1 MCGTRNFDRPC
12 DLSHCAALTQT
23 SWRRKQF
30 CLAGDILTHRRE
42 YMSLPKALG
51 TRLALLGLLYGFQ
64 LPFREFPGVE
74 YRVGEISL
82 PPDWQEKTEW
92 AFARLMYPQSPYG
105 RGGRGFGFRGGY
117 GGFGQWAQGNT
128 MRTQDYPRADRH
140 FVQALRRLPRLH
152 VRSVEQAVNLD
163 QSRVWD
169 WPPLYPGQTGHR
181 QLPA

>member
-1 MCGTRNFDRPC
+1 MCGTRDFRQPC
-12 DLSHCAALTQT
+12 DLSHCAGLTQT

-51 TRLALLGLLYGFQ
+51 TSLALLGLLYGFQ

-105 RGGRGFGFRGGY
+105 RGGRGLGFRGGNR
-117 GGFGQWAQGNT
+117 GFRQWPPGTCIGN
-128 MRTQDYPRADRH
+128 QDYSA
-140 FVQALRRLPRLH
+140 ARRRFA
-152 VRSVEQAVNLD
+152 Q
-163 QSRVWD
+163 
-169 WPPLYPGQTGHR
+169 
-181 QLPA
+181 